1 MQLSSARG
9 ERQKRSASME
19 GTSLRIQART
29 RGPRARSGGAALDP
43 PAALAACV
51 LFSPGAWICLRTQVA
66 GSFHFS
72 AGSCIPVVQPAGPRE
87 PAESDEVTRCPHL
100 CVARTGSLPGQGL
113 DRAVASRRQGH
124 PGVIRWRAGGVYCRP
139 VDIARQ
145 SSGLDAGSSGVAAA
159 VSRGKGAGRPLIVRN
174 PTPSPDRHDIRRR
187 ASVDP
192 HGGI

>member
-1 MQLSSARG
+1 MKSLGVPICVSLEPVRFPAKVSIELSPADDRG
-9 ERQKRSASME
+9 
-19 GTSLRIQART
+19 T
-29 RGPRARSGGAALDP
+29 RVSSVGAP
-43 PAALAACV
+43 
-51 LFSPGAWICLRTQVA
+51 
-66 GSFHFS
+66 
-72 AGSCIPVVQPAGPRE
+72 
-87 PAESDEVTRCPHL
+87 
-100 CVARTGSLPGQGL
+100 
-113 DRAVASRRQGH
+113 
-124 PGVIRWRAGGVYCRP
+124 GGVYCRP